1 MKLHFEIAGDGVPVV
16 LTTGMGNSSAVW
28 SKIAAPFA
36 GKARTLVWDFR
47 GHGSSEKS
55 DDPEDYSAGHGIGDL
70 VQMIA
75 NAGGSR
81 DNPAILIGH
90 SLGGYLSLQVAQ
102 QHPELVKALVLIATG
117 PGFRN
122 DAAREKWNE
131 FARTIKLDADTD
143 PAARLLA
150 LQSDDTVIKNL
161 ERVTVPTLVIVGEK
175 DVGFHGAKDY
185 FLSKLPDAT
194 AVVMSGAGHSVH
206 KSHSA
211 EVNEAIMTFIEKN
224 RLI

>member
-1 MKLHFEIAGDGVPVV
+1 MKLHFEIVGDGIPVV

-28 SKIAAPFA
+28 SKIAAQFE

-47 GHGSSEKS
+47 GHGFSEKS
-55 DDPEDYSAGHGIGDL
+55 DHPSDYSAGNGIGDL

-75 NAGGSR
+75 NAGGTAS
-81 DNPAILIGH
+81 NPAILIGH

-150 LQSDDTVIKNL
+150 VQSDDSVIRNL
-161 ERVTVPTLVIVGEK
+161 ENVPVPTLVIVGER
-175 DVGFHGAKDY
+175 DAGFHGAKDY
-185 FLSKLPDAT
+185 LLSKLPDAT
-194 AVVMSGAGHSVH
+194 AVVVGGAGHSVH
-206 KSHSA
+206 KTHSA
-211 EVNEAIMTFIEKN
+211 EVNEAIMQFIETN